1 MTIIRAPRPTESFTV
16 IRNAIIRDSRL
27 SYRARGV
34 LISILSRPDNW
45 RCSSTQLA
53 REGLEGRDAIRTA
66 LDELEAQGYL
76 IRLTYRN
83 TRGQMVTDLHVRDVP
98 NSIQPTPGKPTP
110 GKPTTDNQAS

>member
-53 REGLEGRDAIRTA
+53 REGSEGRDAIRTA

-98 NSIQPTPGKPTP
+98 NSIAPTPGKPTP